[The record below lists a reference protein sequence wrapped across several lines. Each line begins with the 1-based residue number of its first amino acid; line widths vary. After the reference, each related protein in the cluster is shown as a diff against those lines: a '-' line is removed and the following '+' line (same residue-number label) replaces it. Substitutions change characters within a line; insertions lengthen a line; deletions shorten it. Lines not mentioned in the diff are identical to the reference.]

1 MQQNANNTLLE
12 VRKAYRLL
20 FDYQTRIL
28 DLIGFIGSSFNYDYN
43 GGFPKFS
50 NPSPNNGRGRLTAW
64 AWDWLNM
71 YFYEFNFVTSK
82 DKIAFAVFL
91 VNDTGYFQ
99 KNKETKISKTR
110 VSAFEPVENSKTKL
124 IFVVGKNTWNGWGV
138 NWDNENFILEEEGQK
153 ILDNKIMI
161 FKSYLLNDF
170 FDEENAI
177 EKLKDFEN
185 YCKKYGVNFKYKEK
199 TV

>member
-1 MQQNANNTLLE
+1 MQQNINDTLQE

-28 DLIGFIGSSFNYDYN
+28 DLIGFIGGSFNYDYN
-43 GGFPKFS
+43 GGYSKFS
-50 NPSPNNGRGRLTAW
+50 NGSPNNGKGRLNQW
-64 AWDWLNM
+64 AWDWLSM
-71 YFYEFNFVTSK
+71 YFYEFHFGKKSEIT
-82 DKIAFAVFL
+82 FAVFL

-99 KNKETKISKTR
+99 KRKVTKIFKTK
-110 VSAFEPVENSKTKL
+110 VSAFDTVENSKTKL
-124 IFVVGKNTWNGWGV
+124 IFAVGKNTWNGWGV
-138 NWDNENFILEEEGQK
+138 NWDDDNFILEEEGQK
-153 ILDNKIMI
+153 ISDDKVML

-170 FDEENAI
+170 FDEENAV

-185 YCKKYGVNFKYKEK
+185 YCENFGVTFKYKEK